1 MYKRSMY
8 VWHNIQALI
17 THSYERTKDL
27 LYFGDTKKPSHTGT
41 GLRSQSP
48 RTLESDL

>member
-8 VWHNIQALI
+8 V
-17 THSYERTKDL
+17 RTKYKRYTL
-27 LYFGDTKKPSHTGT
+27 LRENLRSPTTLEILLSVFTHTGT